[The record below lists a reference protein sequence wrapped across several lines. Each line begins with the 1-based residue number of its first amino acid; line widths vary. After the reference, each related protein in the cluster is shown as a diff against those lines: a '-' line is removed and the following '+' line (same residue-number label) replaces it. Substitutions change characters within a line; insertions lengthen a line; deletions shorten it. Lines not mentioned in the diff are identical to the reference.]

1 VVNPPASKPLAE
13 HKVTVSDGKVF
24 VTD

>member
-13 HKVTVSDGKVF
+13 HEVTVFDRKVF